1 MEQVRKEFVTD
12 EKAKKIALHV
22 SGVSVAGN
30 VLLSLFKLLAG
41 IIGHSGAMISD
52 AVHSASDVFGTIIAF
67 LESAF
72 PKENQMP
79 TISTDTTDWSVWL
92 PLCWL

>member
-41 IIGHSGAMISD
+41 IIGD
-52 AVHSASDVFGTIIAF
+52 R
-67 LESAF
+67 
-72 PKENQMP
+72 K
-79 TISTDTTDWSVWL
+79 SVV
-92 PLCWL
+92 

>member
-30 VLLSLFKLLAG
+30 VLLSLFNYRSFRCYDL
-41 IIGHSGAMISD
+41 
-52 AVHSASDVFGTIIAF
+52 
-67 LESAF
+67 
-72 PKENQMP
+72 
-79 TISTDTTDWSVWL
+79 
-92 PLCWL
+92 

>member
-41 IIGHSGAMISD
+41 IT
-52 AVHSASDVFGTIIAF
+52 V
-67 LESAF
+67 L
-72 PKENQMP
+72 
-79 TISTDTTDWSVWL
+79 
-92 PLCWL
+92 

>member
-30 VLLSLFKLLAG
+30 VLSLSLNCLQVL
-41 IIGHSGAMISD
+41 
-52 AVHSASDVFGTIIAF
+52 
-67 LESAF
+67 
-72 PKENQMP
+72 
-79 TISTDTTDWSVWL
+79 SVIPVL
-92 PLCWL
+92 

>member
-30 VLLSLFKLLAG
+30 VVLSLFKLLAG

-52 AVHSASDVFGTIIAF
+52 AVHSASDVFGTIIAV
-67 LESAF
+67 LG
-72 PKENQMP
+72 
-79 TISTDTTDWSVWL
+79 ISISKKIGCEPSVWA
-92 PLCWL
+92 

>member
-1 MEQVRKEFVTD
+1 MEQVRKEFVKN
-12 EKAKKIALHV
+12 EKAKKIALNV

-41 IIGHSGAMISD
+41 IIGHSGAMILMRYILLPMYLELS
-52 AVHSASDVFGTIIAF
+52 SQF